1 MNIQF
6 RTRTKSTIDYTPEL
20 KSLGVCCDIQGNK
33 TQKTF
38 LECFESG
45 GNFHYGQ
52 TIESVNC
59 PTVGSTG
66 CCCSCMKDNLADLEL
81 YGDPPNY
88 ECGRPISLLTKGL
101 TDNVTQCECTRIGG
115 KWNPG
120 PCPSNTV
127 MSESEAFY
135 YCMKQYEAGTINE
148 NTTCDFD
155 ARVPR
160 ACCFIYTDNL
170 NVPIGVTCQNVCTEQ
185 DCELLSTSS
194 YSSVYSPG
202 KICNGNLTPNNTR
215 AYCADSS
222 IAYLMTTQK
231 QNNSNEP
238 FGSCFK
244 TIHEETGYTF
254 EVSFTTKNKCLD
266 GYWVQIQGDFKIA
279 DHEYKPTLPVKSGI
293 RLIEPEYMTSTEFDS
308 LNLSIGDFYKGGL
321 YIGTYS
327 LGSPVSTDSSNLYIK
342 RSEKI
347 SRKTIVKSSSYGNG
361 SKENKKW
368 VLLVEPELYTTE
380 FADENEILNVGS
392 QQTSLYDGFYNSYGN
407 NESFYGIKTNLFN
420 SIVGRNRKGFLDFYI
435 PSIYELQFFTNQYFA
450 YSSLRNNIYAS
461 SLPCMSSSLRTNT
474 LLYSQY
480 LDFKDLNNY
489 GAEVISSI
497 KQRLAML
504 LFRRIILT

>member
-66 CCCSCMKDNLADLEL
+66 CCCSCMKDNLGDLEL
-81 YGDPPNY
+81 YGNPPNY

-101 TDNVTQCECTRIGG
+101 TDNVTQCECARIGG

-120 PCPSNTV
+120 NCPSGTSMTEN
-127 MSESEAFY
+127 EAQY

-155 ARVPR
+155 VRVPR
-160 ACCFIYTDNL
+160 SCCFIYTDEL
-170 NVPIGVTCQNVCTEQ
+170 NIPIGITCQNVCTEQ
-185 DCELLSTSS
+185 DCESLSSS
-194 YSSVYSPG
+194 TYSSVYSPS
-202 KICNGNLTPNNTR
+202 KICNGNLTPNNPR
-215 AYCADSS
+215 AYCIDSAIS
-222 IAYLMTTQK
+222 FLMTTQK
-231 QNNSNEP
+231 QNNSGLA

-244 TIHEETGYTF
+244 TIKNEEGYTF
-254 EVSFTTKNKCLD
+254 EVSYTPQNKCLD
-266 GYWVQIQGDFKIA
+266 GYWVETQGDFKISE
-279 DHEYKPTLPVKSGI
+279 HEYKPTLPVKSGI
-293 RLIEPEYMTSTEFDS
+293 RLIEPEYMNSAEFDE
-308 LNLSIGDFYKGGL
+308 LKLSIGDFYKGGL
-321 YIGTYS
+321 YVGTYS
-327 LGSPVSTDSSNLYIK
+327 LGSPISTEASDLFVK

-347 SRKTIVKSSSYGNG
+347 FTKTIVKSTSFGNG

-368 VLLVEPELYTTE
+368 VLLVEPEVYTTE
-380 FADENEILNVGS
+380 FADVNEILNVS
-392 QQTSLYDGFYNSYGN
+392 SKQTSLYDGFYNCYGD
-407 NESFYGIKTNLFN
+407 NESFYGIKTNLLN
-420 SIVGRNRKGFLDFYI
+420 SIIGRNRKGFLDFYI
-435 PSIYELQFFTNQYFA
+435 PSIYELEFFTNQYFIYKSLKDNI
-450 YSSLRNNIYAS
+450 YSSKIPYMTS
-461 SLPCMSSSLRTNT
+461 TLRTNT

-480 LDFKDLNNY
+480 LDHKDLHNF
-489 GAEVISSI
+489 GAEVISSV

-504 LFRRIILT
+504 LFRKIILT